1 MTEDLCRESVFIS
14 QYLQETD
21 NESYNTSSRSVI
33 KLFNAVA
40 CALLLCAC
48 TSPPVQKHPSP
59 VAKYSVT
66 EKKGVTIALL
76 GASGMVGGF
85 VLQEALTQGYNIRAL
100 VRTPQKL
107 NALKDQIT
115 IVQGDALDRAAI
127 DALLAGS
134 DVVISALGP
143 VKADGEAALM
153 VSTTASGHVI
163 ESMLEHSIQRY
174 IVVSGGAVTV
184 PGDDRNMTGWLLQ
197 QAASLTLRSTLQDKQ
212 AEYELLADSSSQ
224 WTLVRC
230 PIIDPEPFEQHAA
243 ASLETPTS
251 FRLRAGELARFIV
264 DQISSDEFVGEAPFL
279 SSR

>member
-1 MTEDLCRESVFIS
+1 
-14 QYLQETD
+14 
-21 NESYNTSSRSVI
+21 
-33 KLFNAVA
+33 
-40 CALLLCAC
+40 
-48 TSPPVQKHPSP
+48 
-59 VAKYSVT
+59 
-66 EKKGVTIALL
+66 
-76 GASGMVGGF
+76 MVGGF